1 MLVKSQNCALDLRPE
16 RLEHSRI
23 MNLGKKSRYARSGP
37 TPLQQNCVFQ
47 TWSST
52 VRCNRTIYMPFRSED
67 SSNIAVTGPC
77 MGQFVR
83 DRKSQH
89 IPDVEQRPYHMRVNL
104 FVRFD
109 NPDVKQHR
117 RYRTVYGSIRF
128 IMYYYDQ
135 LRFLFV
141 FCDAFIL

>member
-1 MLVKSQNCALDLRPE
+1 
-16 RLEHSRI
+16 
-23 MNLGKKSRYARSGP
+23 
-37 TPLQQNCVFQ
+37 
-47 TWSST
+47 
-52 VRCNRTIYMPFRSED
+52 
-67 SSNIAVTGPC
+67 
-77 MGQFVR
+77 
-83 DRKSQH
+83 
-89 IPDVEQRPYHMRVNL
+89 MRVNL